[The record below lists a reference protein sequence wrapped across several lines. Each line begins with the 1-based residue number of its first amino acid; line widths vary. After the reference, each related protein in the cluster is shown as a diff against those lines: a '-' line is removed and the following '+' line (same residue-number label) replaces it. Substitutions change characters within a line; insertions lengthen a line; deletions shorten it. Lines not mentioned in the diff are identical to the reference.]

1 MKKLKIEEIVNKSK
15 DKDGKI
21 DLQEA
26 LVLYLESKVV
36 EVKTKKLKQCQ
47 N

>member
-26 LVLYLESKVV
+26 LVLYLESKV

>member
-1 MKKLKIEEIVNKSK
+1 MKKIKIEEIVDKSK

-26 LVLYLESKVV
+26 LVLYLESKVKI
-36 EVKTKKLKQCQ
+36 KTKKIEQCQ